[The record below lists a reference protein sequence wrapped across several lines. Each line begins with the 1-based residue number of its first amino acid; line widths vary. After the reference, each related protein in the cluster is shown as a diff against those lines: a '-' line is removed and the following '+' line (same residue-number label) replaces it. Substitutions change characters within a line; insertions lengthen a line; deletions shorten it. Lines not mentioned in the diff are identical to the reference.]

1 MPSAEDRY
9 AISELLNRMAY
20 CYDESHLDDL
30 AAYFAPN
37 AVMSMQIAGGEVVG
51 PFEGRDSIMELY
63 RGAKASQTDLRRHD
77 ITNIMFDAFGETL
90 AVTSYL
96 TLFATENAETEL
108 LTTGVYRD
116 QVGRID
122 GEWKIIRRHIDL
134 DSAY

>member
-1 MPSAEDRY
+1 MLAVEDRF

-20 CYDESHLDDL
+20 FYDENHLDDL
-30 AAYFAPN
+30 AASFAPD
-37 AVMSMQIAGGEVVG
+37 AMMSMQIAGGDMVG
-51 PFEGRDSIMELY
+51 PFEGRDRIMELY
-63 RGAKASQTDLRRHD
+63 RGAKASQTDVRRHD
-77 ITNIMFDAFGETL
+77 ITNIMFDASGDAL

-96 TLFATENAETEL
+96 TLFATENAETKL

-116 QVGRID
+116 QVGKID

>member
-1 MPSAEDRY
+1 MPSAEDRF
-9 AISELLNRMAY
+9 AISELLNRMAFL
-20 CYDESHLDDL
+20 YDENHLADL
-30 AAYFAPN
+30 AACFAPD
-37 AVMSMQIAGGEVVG
+37 AVMSMQIAGGDIVG
-51 PFEGRDSIMELY
+51 PFEGRDSIMDLY

-96 TLFATENAETEL
+96 TLFATENAETKL

>member
-1 MPSAEDRY
+1 MPSVEDRF

-20 CYDESHLDDL
+20 YYDEGHLDEL
-30 AAYFAPN
+30 AACFAEG
-37 AVMSMQIAGGEVVG
+37 AVMSMQIAGGDMVG

-63 RGAKASQTDLRRHD
+63 RGAKSTQTDVRRHD
-77 ITNIMFDAFGETL
+77 ITNILFDASSDAL

-96 TLFATENAETEL
+96 TLFATEHAETKL

-116 QVGRID
+116 QVGQID

-134 DSAY
+134 AIAY